1 MTPES
6 ESHGAADPLALAEE
20 TSGDPNFMSSLA
32 RGLQVIRAF
41 SEYRRNLTISQ
52 VSQATGLSRA
62 AARRCLHTL
71 SKLGYVGE
79 DNKRYFLRPQVLTL
93 GHAYLSSTPL
103 AVSAQPYLDEVSR
116 ALRESCSAAVLDGDE
131 IVYICRSAET
141 RIMSIS
147 LLVGTRLPAYCTAMG
162 QVLLAHLPGE
172 QLEKYIASVKL
183 IGRTDRTVT
192 SIPQAAQGI
201 GESAGSRVR
210 DPRSGVGSG
219 PPFGRCT
226 GSRCPRHGRGSGQ
239 RRCACIAGNAR
250 RHEDS
255 ISAAADKVRKRP
267 RKHSHRLITTEN
279 WPFQLSGTRPQPG
292 VDLGQPLAHDVGA
305 KATRAIVVC
314 AV

>member
-1 MTPES
+1 MTPDLEPR
-6 ESHGAADPLALAEE
+6 EATGGVALTEE
-20 TSGDPNFMSSLA
+20 HSGDPDFMSSLA
-32 RGLQVIRAF
+32 RGLQVIRTF

-93 GHAYLSSTPL
+93 GHAYLASTPL

-116 ALRESCSAAVLDGDE
+116 TLRESCSAAVLDGDE
-131 IVYICRSAET
+131 IVYVCRSAET

-172 QLEKYIASVKL
+172 QLEKYLASVKL

-192 SIPQAAQGI
+192 TIPKLRKVLAQVREAGFAILDQELEVGLRSVAVPVRDARGVVVAAVNVG
-201 GESAGSRVR
+201 AHASRVTLDDMKTR
-210 DPRSGVGSG
+210 FLPLLTKCANGLGS
-219 PPFGRCT
+219 
-226 GSRCPRHGRGSGQ
+226 
-239 RRCACIAGNAR
+239 I
-250 RHEDS
+250 
-255 ISAAADKVRKRP
+255 
-267 RKHSHRLITTEN
+267 LI
-279 WPFQLSGTRPQPG
+279 G
-292 VDLGQPLAHDVGA
+292 
-305 KATRAIVVC
+305 
-314 AV
+314 